1 MRQAGRSRQSMFRLD
16 RSSLHVKI
24 RIYENLYI
32 ESLNMQNILEFKAEF
47 FKALAHPVRIHIIDS
62 LREGELSVNELKD
75 ILNIEA
81 ANVSQQLS
89 ILRNKNLVIARKDGN
104 NVYYSIKDP
113 MVFQLLDLTKAIFNN
128 HLINIQT
135 LLEGMR

>member
-1 MRQAGRSRQSMFRLD
+1 
-16 RSSLHVKI
+16 
-24 RIYENLYI
+24 
-32 ESLNMQNILEFKAEF
+32 MQNIREFKAEF
-47 FKALAHPVRIHIIDS
+47 FKALAHPVRIHILDS
-62 LREGELSVNELKD
+62 LREGELSVNELRD

-89 ILRNKNLVIARKDGN
+89 ILRNKNLVITRKDGN

-128 HLINIQT
+128 HLINIQA

>member
-1 MRQAGRSRQSMFRLD
+1 
-16 RSSLHVKI
+16 
-24 RIYENLYI
+24 
-32 ESLNMQNILEFKAEF
+32 MQNVREFKAEF
-47 FKALAHPVRIHIIDS
+47 FKALAHPIRIHILDS
-62 LREGELSVNELKD
+62 LREGERSVNELRD

-81 ANVSQQLS
+81 ANVSQQLA
-89 ILRNKNLVIARKDGN
+89 ILRNKNFVATRKDGN

-113 MVFQLLDLTKAIFNN
+113 MVFQLLDLTKNIFNN

>member
-1 MRQAGRSRQSMFRLD
+1 
-16 RSSLHVKI
+16 
-24 RIYENLYI
+24 
-32 ESLNMQNILEFKAEF
+32 MQQVREFKAEF
-47 FKALAHPVRIHIIDS
+47 FKALAHPIRIHILDS
-62 LREGELSVNELKD
+62 LRDGEHSVNELRD

-81 ANVSQQLS
+81 ANVSQQLA
-89 ILRNKNLVIARKDGN
+89 ILRSKNLVTTRKDGN

-128 HLINIQT
+128 HLIDIQS

>member
-1 MRQAGRSRQSMFRLD
+1 
-16 RSSLHVKI
+16 
-24 RIYENLYI
+24 
-32 ESLNMQNILEFKAEF
+32 MQNIREFKAEF
-47 FKALAHPVRIHIIDS
+47 FKALAHPVRIHILDS

-89 ILRNKNLVIARKDGN
+89 ILRNKNLVITRKDGN

-113 MVFQLLDLTKAIFNN
+113 MVFQLLDLTKALFNN
-128 HLINIQT
+128 HLINIQA